1 MGGSELAALPLDRKP
16 VEPIMIRYLWRC
28 LIHGCWGWHAERV
41 KEVRSGVLH
50 HVCPR
55 CGDAPV
61 LLPGQVPKIKSVCV
75 ESLASLA
82 KGWRRAKVREW
93 KRRA

>member
-1 MGGSELAALPLDRKP
+1 
-16 VEPIMIRYLWRC
+16 MIWHIWRR
-28 LIHGCWGWHAERV
+28 LTQGCWLSHTERV
-41 KEVRSGVLH
+41 KEVRDGVLH

-55 CGDAPV
+55 CGDDPV